1 MLLGVTGRARVGK
14 DTFGRHLVE
23 NYSFEHAYFA
33 KPLKNMLTALGF
45 PESQYQTTEEKEAV
59 IPDLGR
65 SYRYLAQTI
74 GTEWGRN
81 LIHPDIWLLMMARKW
96 NRLVALNDEF
106 ARMVITDVRFENEAA
121 WVREAGGI
129 VVHIT
134 SELDRSGM
142 KSTAGHVSEK
152 GVGFVQSSGTYPGD
166 RIVFNNYEAPTE
178 DTLKAFHGSIDAL
191 LNGLLPKSQVL

>member
-59 IPDLGR
+59 IPDIGR

-81 LIHPDIWLLMMARKW
+81 LVHPDIWLLMMARKW
-96 NRLVALNDEF
+96 DPPRPVQ
-106 ARMVITDVRFENEAA
+106 RR
-121 WVREAGGI
+121 VREHGD
-129 VVHIT
+129 HRC
-134 SELDRSGM
+134 SLRERSG
-142 KSTAGHVSEK
+142 
-152 GVGFVQSSGTYPGD
+152 VGAQDGRHRRSHHE
-166 RIVFNNYEAPTE
+166 RA
-178 DTLKAFHGSIDAL
+178 
-191 LNGLLPKSQVL
+191 